1 MIAVDTGVLALALN
15 RWAPEHARASERLD
29 ALAHGDAPWAVTW
42 PSLHRLLGLV
52 TDRHAVARALSP
64 ADAAAFVDAL
74 LESPSVRVLGPTP
87 RHAQVLHEVLESF
100 GSRELPRGF
109 ETATILREHG
119 VRELL
124 SRDPAMRRFPF
135 LAVIDPLAEPAA
147 GAAPPRRYRRLNLRR
162 RAAAR

>member
-15 RWAPEHARASERLD
+15 RWAPEHARASQRVE

-42 PSLHRLLGLV
+42 PSLHRLLAVV

-64 ADAAAFVDAL
+64 ADATAFVDAL

-87 RHAQVLHEVLESF
+87 RHALVLREVLESF
-100 GSRELPRGF
+100 GSRELPPGF

-124 SRDPAMRRFPF
+124 SRDAAMRRFPF
-135 LAVIDPLAEPAA
+135 LVVLDPFTEAEPGA
-147 GAAPPRRYRRLNLRR
+147 GAPRRYRRLNLRGR
-162 RAAAR
+162 PAAR